1 MLHALLSISLD
12 GYSPVVKEDPQLVF
26 FCCFINLSFNY
37 SAISPSRVLQHYLI
51 SILQHMPTF
60 LYLGSALP
68 LAYCGGDFLCA
79 AWVLNIARFI
89 LTGFYLI
96 NKL

>member
-1 MLHALLSISLD
+1 MLT
-12 GYSPVVKEDPQLVF
+12 
-26 FCCFINLSFNY
+26 FI
-37 SAISPSRVLQHYLI
+37 
-51 SILQHMPTF
+51 
-60 LYLGSALP
+60 YLGSALP

-79 AWVLNIARFI
+79 AWVLSIARFI